1 MLILLGGF
9 YYYPSMELCLFKEIV
24 YMPCLVCIDL
34 KIISYMPCFV
44 YMSCFVYI
52 QAWSAS
58 LDPLLCLFSPPPA

>member
-1 MLILLGGF
+1 MQILLGGF

-34 KIISYMPCFV
+34 KIISDMP
-44 YMSCFVYI
+44 CFVYI

-58 LDPLLCLFSPPPA
+58 LDPLLCLFSPPAAQILLD